1 MEEKNQL
8 QILLEEWANKTAAAY
23 DKLAREEDS
32 CNRAFYT
39 QSDLTKL
46 TKSPDLLILGINP
59 ADSYNC
65 KYDYPIDAEGN
76 KGQIQN
82 ENWGIPNGMTGER
95 LLKGNPFEQNKSKWR
110 IWPPIEKLFNMSDL
124 SYMLEEG
131 RYAYSNMILYATK
144 DASMIPSKALELLP
158 YTFKLIDTL
167 APRYILCLGRDKK
180 NDVINRFRK
189 SIDDVKDII
198 TNEMWIGKYNKSIVI
213 ILGHPSWRN
222 AWNKHYDEYSH
233 ALKEII
239 ESNK

>member
-32 CNRAFYT
+32 CNRSFYS

-46 TKSPDLLILGINP
+46 DKSPELLILGINP
-59 ADSYNC
+59 ADKYNC
-65 KYDYPIDAEGN
+65 EYDHPIDANGY

-95 LLKGNPFEQNKSKWR
+95 LLKGNPFEQNKSKWK
-110 IWPPIEKLFNMSDL
+110 IWAPIEKLFNLSGL

-131 RYAYSNMILYATK
+131 CYAYSNIILYATK
-144 DASMIPSKALELLP
+144 EARDIPSKALELLP
-158 YTFKLIDTL
+158 YTFKLIDAL
-167 APRYILCLGRDKK
+167 SPRYIMCLGKDSDK
-180 NDVINRFRK
+180 VVNRFRK
-189 SIDDVKDII
+189 NIVDIEYI
-198 TNEMWIGKYNKSIVI
+198 IPNEMWIGKYNQSTVI
-213 ILGHPSWRN
+213 GLSHPSRS
-222 AWNKHYDEYSH
+222 AWNKHYEEYSQ

>member
-8 QILLEEWANKTAAAY
+8 QNLLEEWANKTAAAY

-32 CNRAFYT
+32 CNRSFYS

-46 TKSPDLLILGINP
+46 NKSPELLILGINP
-59 ADSYNC
+59 ADKYNC
-65 KYDYPIDAEGN
+65 KYDYPIDANGY

-95 LLKGNPFEQNKSKWR
+95 LLKGNPFEQNKSKWK
-110 IWPPIEKLFNMSDL
+110 IWAPIEKLFNLSGL

-131 RYAYSNMILYATK
+131 CYAYSNMILYATK
-144 DASMIPSKALELLP
+144 KACEIPSKALELLP
-158 YTFKLIDTL
+158 YTFQLIDAL
-167 APRYILCLGRDKK
+167 SPRYIMCLGKDSDKVVSSLK
-180 NDVINRFRK
+180 
-189 SIDDVKDII
+189 KDIVDI
-198 TNEMWIGKYNKSIVI
+198 KEVIPNEVWIGKYNQSTVI
-213 ILGHPSWRN
+213 GLSHPSRS
-222 AWNKHYDEYSH
+222 AWNKHYEEYSQ